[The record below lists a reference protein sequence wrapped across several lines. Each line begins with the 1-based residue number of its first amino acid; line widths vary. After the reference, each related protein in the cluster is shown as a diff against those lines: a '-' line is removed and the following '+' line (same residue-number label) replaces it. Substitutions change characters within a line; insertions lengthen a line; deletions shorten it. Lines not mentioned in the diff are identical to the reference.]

1 MSTVHFSLLAAWS
14 SSSTYT
20 GGWALQRGR
29 EIQKQQCRHN
39 VCAGKSM
46 GRGATHSQW
55 WPWGES
61 LTARSAMS
69 CPKSSSTTRAYKVWE
84 QAFPPGIPTTW
95 CTNPASLPPLKNQH
109 EDNTQED
116 LRKNTPG
123 SNRTLTPWEQQN
135 TQGPASRAKPMCRLR
150 AHSPAA
156 AHPLLLSRGAEAHTH
171 PRAQTHPC
179 AQTHTDPLLFISRGL
194 KLQSLGLFISGKTE
208 PLHSFLLLTNPRRTH
223 PTAPCT
229 QLLKTSKFIKRVPAF
244 IIFLSAFWL
253 TASVS
258 WGFKWGKH
266 GRKELLQKGPSL
278 SATWL
283 DDIEGE
289 EAAPQ
294 KSKIGLCFLTVVFRC
309 EHMAK

>member
-1 MSTVHFSLLAAWS
+1 MCALGSLWAEERPTVSGDPGGSHSQPAQQWAAQRAPAQLGLIRYENWLFLPE
-14 SSSTYT
+14 YQ
-20 GGWALQRGR
+20 QRGPPTLPAFPHLKTSTR
-29 EIQKQQCRHN
+29 TTRKKTY
-39 VCAGKSM
+39 GKTL
-46 GRGATHSQW
+46 RVLT
-55 WPWGES
+55 EL
-61 LTARSAMS
+61 LTA
-69 CPKSSSTTRAYKVWE
+69 
-84 QAFPPGIPTTW
+84 
-95 CTNPASLPPLKNQH
+95 
-109 EDNTQED
+109 
-116 LRKNTPG
+116 
-123 SNRTLTPWEQQN
+123 WEQQN

-150 AHSPAA
+150 AHSPVA

-208 PLHSFLLLTNPRRTH
+208 PLHSFLLLTNPRWTH

-229 QLLKTSKFIKRVPAF
+229 QLLKTSKFIKLVPAF